1 MCESCQ
7 KGRLQVGKLGCCMLY
22 FQKMAAIYLFFL
34 CFHEKRIWIWNF
46 TIWPLYNYKSCLISI
61 LLSSKKFDCFK
72 SSWKH
77 SFHNSENLAAVRSK
91 HGFSSYFKDL
101 KYLLNVDL
109 QMFILSSQKT
119 YNLQIFT
126 LMIKLK
132 KKCLYLL
139 LNCIEFNWPN
149 AKIPNNS

>member
-1 MCESCQ
+1 MWKLS
-7 KGRLQVGKLGCCMLY
+7 KGAVTSRKVRLLY

-46 TIWPLYNYKSCLISI
+46 TIWPLYNYKSCLLSI
-61 LLSSKKFDCFK
+61 LLSSKKFDYFK

-126 LMIKLK
+126 VMMKLK
-132 KKCLYLL
+132 KNVFTYFWIASSLTDQMA
-139 LNCIEFNWPN
+139 N
-149 AKIPNNS
+149 AKIPNF